1 MMVVA
6 VVKVQPPPGYP
17 LTPDEDM
24 TLNRGEIA
32 LFTNGGS
39 ITIDGVEV
47 TQLG

>member
-6 VVKVQPPPGYP
+6 VVKVQPPPGY
-17 LTPDEDM
+17 PDEDM